1 MCWTVDMIHHEKRNK
16 IPRHIKH
23 EENEMMVATA
33 IAMCGAFRVVK
44 KLQTRTMPVTQGNAM

>member
-1 MCWTVDMIHHEKRNK
+1 MIHHEKRNK
-16 IPRHIKH
+16 IPRRIKH

-33 IAMCGAFRVVK
+33 IATCGAFSVVK

>member
-1 MCWTVDMIHHEKRNK
+1 MIHHEKRNK

-33 IAMCGAFRVVK
+33 IATYGAFRVVK